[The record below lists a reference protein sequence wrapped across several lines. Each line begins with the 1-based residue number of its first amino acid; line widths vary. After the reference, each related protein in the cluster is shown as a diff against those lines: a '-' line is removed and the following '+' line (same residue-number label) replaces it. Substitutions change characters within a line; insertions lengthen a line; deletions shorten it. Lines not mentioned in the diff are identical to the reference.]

1 MRIAVASDHAG
12 FHLKEHVKS
21 TLAAEGHELID
32 VGTTSQGSVDYPT
45 FAAAAARLVG
55 QGEAERGV
63 LCCGSGNGVAIVANK
78 VSGVRAVNAHDPGEA
93 EMARRHNDANV
104 ITLSG
109 QRLSPGQADAIVGT
123 FLRAEF
129 EGGRHARRVDLIAG
143 IEAGR
148 DGQDRGAS
156 VEGLLP

>member
-12 FHLKEHVKS
+12 FHLKEHVKA
-21 TLAAEGHELID
+21 TLAAEGHELVD
-32 VGTTSQGSVDYPT
+32 VGTDSQGSVDYPT

-55 QGEAERGV
+55 QGDVDRGV

-78 VSGVRAVNAHDPGEA
+78 VGGVRAVNAHDPGEA

-109 QRLSPGQADAIVGT
+109 QRLSPGQADAIVRS

-143 IEAGR
+143 LEAER
-148 DGQDRGAS
+148 DGRDRGAS
-156 VEGLLP
+156 VVDLAP